1 MSLIEEFKE
10 MQLGWDYAFYKNLIE
25 PHIEDKESRHVRLN
39 NNEAS
44 KQALA
49 QRITTEGSSDFSI
62 EGPVTVH
69 NLKKSSADSS
79 FSDALAGELQS
90 EMRFKSELAAH

>member
-1 MSLIEEFKE
+1 MSLIEEFRE

-25 PHIEDKESRHVRLN
+25 PHIEDKESKCIKLN

-44 KQALA
+44 KQPQV
-49 QRITTEGSSDFSI
+49 QRTATEGSSDFSI

-69 NLKKSSADSS
+69 NLKKSSVDSS
-79 FSDALAGELQS
+79 FSDTLGGELQ
-90 EMRFKSELAAH
+90 